1 LNLIGFLWLCY
12 TFFHTQLQRPYF
24 SPVIFW
30 SETMKARSNTQAQDR
45 RKSKAGNK
53 VGAQRVKGR
62 QVRLKKPA
70 SIASTQVMDLIERIS
85 DGFVALDAQ
94 MNYIYVN
101 QRAGELLGRQPGEL
115 IGKNYWDEFPE
126 ARSTPFANAYL
137 QALETQAP
145 VLLEDYYAPW
155 DRWFE
160 NRIYPSKGGISILFT
175 EITER
180 KKTDEQLRYQ
190 AHLLSNINDAI
201 MAADKNYILTAWNQ
215 GAQKIYGW
223 TANEVLGR
231 NGLDLLQSE
240 FVGVDADRMRQ
251 QIAEQGGFVGEA
263 TQLRKDGV
271 RIAVEIASIVLRD
284 DKEQI
289 TGYVSVNRDITERKQ
304 AEEQIQKQLRRLHA
318 LRMIDI
324 AISSSFDV
332 HIVLN
337 IVLQYAISQLGVD
350 ASAVLLLAPH
360 RQTIEY
366 ASSRG
371 VQSHVIQQTQIK
383 LSNEY
388 AGHAVIER
396 ATVHVVGPIGTDNEL
411 AKALHLANAR
421 FVDYY
426 GTPLIVKGELKGVL
440 ETYHRTPLNLD
451 REQLDFLETLARQAS
466 IAIENS
472 QLFQGLQRANTELE
486 KRVAERTAELQQLNL
501 ELQYASRAKGEFLAA
516 MSHDLRTPLNNIL
529 SVTEFLLEQRSGTL
543 NELQQTSVHTIES
556 SGQHLLELINDI
568 SDVSRIDA
576 GRFEIQP
583 QMIDVTALCQS
594 SLAFV
599 REQAARKSIALHY
612 IEDQAVP
619 RIHADPLRLKQILV
633 NLLTNAVKF
642 TSSGGQVTLQ
652 VHADTAGDRIQ
663 FSVTDT
669 GVGIAP
675 DDLDRLFRPFEQVDK
690 NPEHRSGGTGL
701 GLALIQRLTDL
712 HGGSLHVESETGKG
726 SRFAVNLLC
735 GQDLWASHEDT
746 QQDHEVPV
754 HKELPA
760 SEPHKRATL
769 LLAEDNEASVLTIRE
784 YLESHGYEVIVA
796 YNGLE
801 ARGKAEQVKPDLI
814 LMDIQMPVMNGLDAI
829 AHLRADSRF
838 SSTPIIALTA
848 LTVPG
853 DRERCFQAGANEYLS
868 KPLSLKLLMKTIETL
883 LKLPGDLHGFH

>member
-1 LNLIGFLWLCY
+1 
-12 TFFHTQLQRPYF
+12 
-24 SPVIFW
+24 
-30 SETMKARSNTQAQDR
+30 MKARSNTQAQVR
-45 RKSKAGNK
+45 RKSKPVNR
-53 VGAQRVKGR
+53 VGAQSVKER
-62 QVRLKKPA
+62 RVRLKKPA
-70 SIASTQVMDLIERIS
+70 SIASAQVMDLIERIS

-126 ARSTPFANAYL
+126 ARGTPFADAYL
-137 QALETQAP
+137 HALETQAP
-145 VLLEDYYAPW
+145 ILLEDYYAPW

-160 NRIYPSKGGISILFT
+160 NRIYPSRGGISILFT

-180 KKTDEQLRYQ
+180 KKLEEQLRYQ

-201 MAADKNYILTAWNQ
+201 MATDKDDILTAWNQ

-223 TANEVLGR
+223 TADQALGR
-231 NGLDLLQSE
+231 SSLDLLQTE
-240 FVGVDADRMRQ
+240 FVGGDSDRMRQ
-251 QIAEQGGFVGEA
+251 QIAEEGGFVGEA
-263 TQLRKDGV
+263 TQLRKDGG
-271 RIAVEIASIVLRD
+271 RIAVEVASIVLRD

-289 TGYVSVNRDITERKQ
+289 TGHVSVNRDITERKQ

-337 IVLQYAISQLGVD
+337 IVLQYAVSQLGVD
-350 ASAVLLLAPH
+350 ASAVLLFTPH
-360 RQTIEY
+360 LQTIEY
-366 ASSRG
+366 AASRG
-371 VQSHVIQQTQIK
+371 LQSHVIQQTQIK
-383 LSNEY
+383 LSKEY
-388 AGHAVIER
+388 AGHTVMQR

-411 AKALHLANAR
+411 AKALHLVNAR

-451 REQLDFLETLARQAS
+451 HEQLDFLETLARQAS

-472 QLFQGLQRANTELE
+472 QLFHNLQRANTELE
-486 KRVAERTAELQQLNL
+486 KRVAERTAELQKINL
-501 ELQYASRAKGEFLAA
+501 ELRYASRAKDELLAT

-529 SVTEFLLEQRSGTL
+529 SVSEFLLEQSRGAL
-543 NELQQTSVHTIES
+543 NEHAQTSLRTIES

-576 GRFEIQP
+576 GKFTIQP
-583 QMIDVTALCQS
+583 KMVDVTALCQS

-599 REQAARKSIALHY
+599 REQAARKSISLHY
-612 IEDQAVP
+612 QEDQAVS

-642 TSSGGQVTLQ
+642 TPSGGQVSLQ

-675 DDLDRLFRPFEQVDK
+675 DDWDRLFQPFEQADK
-690 NPEHRSGGTGL
+690 IADHRSGGLGL
-701 GLALIQRLTDL
+701 GLALIQRLIDL
-712 HGGSLHVESETGKG
+712 HGGSLHVESESGKG
-726 SRFAVNLLC
+726 SRFAVNLPC
-735 GQDLWASHEDT
+735 GQDLWESQEDT
-746 QQDHEVPV
+746 PQDHETPV
-754 HKELPA
+754 SNELPA
-760 SEPHKRATL
+760 NALHQHATL
-769 LLAEDNEASVLTIRE
+769 LLAEDNEASLLTIRE

-796 YNGLE
+796 HNGLE
-801 ARGKAEQVKPDLI
+801 ARGKAEQVKPNLI

-829 AHLRADSRF
+829 AHLRVDSRF
-838 SSTPIIALTA
+838 SSTPIIALTS
-848 LTVPG
+848 LIVPG
-853 DRERCFQAGANEYLS
+853 DRERCFQAGANEYFS
-868 KPLSLKLLMKTIETL
+868 KPVRLKLLLKAIEVL
-883 LKLPGDLHGFH
+883 LK